1 MRNKIMRGGE
11 KDKQVVGIIAQI
23 FVAIIFI
30 AVPSIVIGHYVS
42 GAMPVIFI
50 VAGLLVFAIPGLF
63 HPDSGQPKT
72 ALAALAHRCYQLI
85 EDEDPKTPGKISLA
99 KFQMLFWTIIL
110 ATSFTWLL
118 LNKNEA
124 PKIPNEWLILMGVS
138 NGTYVLAKWA
148 KTVKEGRGESEKK
161 DEKQNPGEK

>member
-1 MRNKIMRGGE
+1 MRDGELTE
-11 KDKQVVGIIAQI
+11 KDMQVFGIIAQI
-23 FVAIIFI
+23 FVAIIFVG
-30 AVPSIVIGHYVS
+30 VPSILIGRYFP

-50 VAGLLVFAIPGLF
+50 VAGLLIFSIPGLF
-63 HPDSGQPKT
+63 HTDSGQPKT
-72 ALAALAHRCYQLI
+72 PLPALAYRCYQLI
-85 EDEDPKTPGKISLA
+85 EDEDPKTPGEISLA

-148 KTVKEGRGESEKK
+148 KTVKEGRGGSGKK
-161 DEKQNPGEK
+161 TDTQQPG